1 MLRPA
6 AHLSKKLIRPIRTK
20 DGGTLRTVLDAR
32 AYMLGLSKGR
42 ELRSQW
48 QRACE
53 LLLPVDPMRSG
64 DAYHPGSGSSSPL
77 MISTPTVSPLII
89 CFSRVVLAIVLAL
102 LPLPLPVQAQ
112 NYPTRPIRLISPFP
126 AGGANDVLARVLAGK
141 LAERLRGSVVVENR
155 PGAGAVIGL
164 TVLARS
170 APDGYTLALSGSTLA
185 VAGTLYKQPP
195 FDAMKDFAPVA
206 LVTNYPF
213 VLVVNPSLPAH
224 SVPEL
229 IRLAKEQPGKL
240 LYASPGPASSQ
251 HLYTELFKGMAGIE
265 LGHIPYSGTAPAVVD
280 ILAGRVALMFAAAA
294 PTLPLIR
301 EGKLRA
307 LGVTSIERLEE
318 APEIPPIAD
327 SIPGFNAL
335 NWTILLAPAGTP
347 KEIMVMLRGELKA
360 IMAMRDVQAQI
371 GRIGMFPVDSPE
383 PGSLASFISAEVTRW
398 GRIVQQAGIAR
409 TQ

>member
-1 MLRPA
+1 
-6 AHLSKKLIRPIRTK
+6 
-20 DGGTLRTVLDAR
+20 
-32 AYMLGLSKGR
+32 
-42 ELRSQW
+42 
-48 QRACE
+48 
-53 LLLPVDPMRSG
+53 MRSG

-89 CFSRVVLAIVLAL
+89 CFSRVALAIVLVL
-102 LPLPLPVQAQ
+102 LQLPVQAQ

-141 LAERLRGSVVVENR
+141 LAERLGGAVVVENR
-155 PGAGAVIGL
+155 PGAGAVVGL
-164 TVLARS
+164 SMLARS

-185 VAGTLYKQPP
+185 VAGTLYKRPP
-195 FDAMKDFAPVA
+195 FDAIKDFAPIA
-206 LVTNYPF
+206 LVTHYPF

-224 SVPEL
+224 SVPGL

-251 HLYTELFKGMAGIE
+251 HLYTELFKSMAGIE

-318 APEIPPIAD
+318 APGIPPIAD
-327 SIPGFNAL
+327 AIPGFNAL
-335 NWTILLAPAGTP
+335 NWTILLAPAETP
-347 KEIMVMLRGELKA
+347 KEIVVRLNGELKA

-371 GRIGMFPVDSPE
+371 GRIGMFPVDSPA
-383 PGSLASFISAEVTRW
+383 PGALASFISAEVTRW
-398 GRIVQQAGIAR
+398 GRIVDQAGIAG

>member
-1 MLRPA
+1 
-6 AHLSKKLIRPIRTK
+6 
-20 DGGTLRTVLDAR
+20 
-32 AYMLGLSKGR
+32 
-42 ELRSQW
+42 
-48 QRACE
+48 
-53 LLLPVDPMRSG
+53 
-64 DAYHPGSGSSSPL
+64 
-77 MISTPTVSPLII
+77 MISAPTVSPRTI
-89 CFSRVVLAIVLAL
+89 CLWRVALAIVLVL
-102 LPLPLPVQAQ
+102 LPLPVQAQ

-141 LAERLRGSVVVENR
+141 LPSGWGGVVVENR

-170 APDGYTLALSGSTLA
+170 AADGYTLALSGSTLA

-206 LVTNYPF
+206 LVTHYPF

-240 LYASPGPASSQ
+240 LYASPGAASSQ

-327 SIPGFNAL
+327 TIPGFNAL
-335 NWTILLAPAGTP
+335 NWTIVLAPAETP
-347 KEIMVMLRGELKA
+347 KQIVLTLHGELKA

-383 PGSLASFISAEVTRW
+383 PGALASFISAEVTRW
-398 GRIVQQAGIAR
+398 GRIVEQAGIAG

>member
-1 MLRPA
+1 
-6 AHLSKKLIRPIRTK
+6 
-20 DGGTLRTVLDAR
+20 
-32 AYMLGLSKGR
+32 
-42 ELRSQW
+42 
-48 QRACE
+48 
-53 LLLPVDPMRSG
+53 MRSG
-64 DAYHPGSGSSSPL
+64 DAYHPGSGSISPL
-77 MISTPTVSPLII
+77 MISTPTVSPRKNWL
-89 CFSRVVLAIVLAL
+89 SRVALAIVLVL
-102 LPLPLPVQAQ
+102 LQPPAQAQ

-141 LAERLRGSVVVENR
+141 LAERLAGSVVVENR
-155 PGAGAVIGL
+155 PGAGAVVGL
-164 TVLARS
+164 SMLARS
-170 APDGYTLALSGSTLA
+170 AADGYTLALSGSTLA
-185 VAGTLYKQPP
+185 VAGTLYKRPP
-195 FDAMKDFAPVA
+195 FDAIKDFAPIA
-206 LVTNYPF
+206 LVTHYPF

-318 APEIPPIAD
+318 APEIPTIAD
-327 SIPGFNAL
+327 AIPGFN
-335 NWTILLAPAGTP
+335 WTIVLAPAETP
-347 KEIMVMLRGELKA
+347 KQIVVRLHGEVRA

-371 GRIGMFPVDSPE
+371 GRIGMFPVDGPE
-383 PGSLASFISAEVTRW
+383 LGALASFISAEVTRW
-398 GRIVQQAGIAR
+398 GKIVEQAGIAG